1 MTAIARLTR
10 AELRKLIT
18 TRTALITL
26 AIAIALSVI
35 SVVVAAANAGQHGTP
50 ALGTDGG
57 TYEMLKVGV
66 VSCMAM
72 IVLGI
77 IAAGGE
83 YRHKTIIQAM
93 LITPSRAALV
103 AAKAIAI
110 AIAGVVLAG
119 LTFGVSLATAVGELY
134 AHGVHHL
141 PSGTAG
147 LFAASVAAAV
157 LFGLIGVA
165 LGYITRSTV
174 AAVVGAVGWVLF
186 VEFAILHTLAPHLAK
201 WLIIGSALALTSPP
215 AHGSATLTPIAAVAV
230 LGAYTIALLAVA
242 TGSVLRRDV
251 A

>member
-10 AELRKLIT
+10 AELRKLAT

-26 AIAIALSVI
+26 ALAIVLSVI
-35 SVVVAAANAGQHGTP
+35 SLVATAANAGKHGTP
-50 ALGTDGG
+50 ALGTDAG
-57 TYEMLKVGV
+57 TYAMLKVGV

-72 IVLGI
+72 IVLGV

-83 YRHKTIIQAM
+83 YRHRTIVPAM
-93 LITPSRAALV
+93 LITPRRGALV
-103 AAKAIAI
+103 AAKAIAT

-119 LTFGVSLATAVGELY
+119 LTFGVSLAAAVGELY
-134 AHGVHHL
+134 AHGVHQL

-147 LFAASVAAAV
+147 MFAGSVAAAV

-174 AAVVGAVGWVLF
+174 AAVVGAVGWLLLG
-186 VEFAILHTLAPHLAK
+186 ERILGIAAPQLGK
-201 WLIIGSALALTSPP
+201 WLIYGTARVLTDPP
-215 AHGSATLTPIAAVAV
+215 GADHGLLTPGTATAV
-230 LGAYTIALLAVA
+230 LAGYTVALLAAAAWFVR
-242 TGSVLRRDV
+242 RRDV

>member
-10 AELRKLIT
+10 AELRKLTT

-50 ALGTDGG
+50 ALGTDAG
-57 TYEMLKVGV
+57 TYNMLKVGV

-83 YRHKTIIQAM
+83 YRHKTIIPAM
-93 LITPSRAALV
+93 LITPRRGALV
-103 AAKAIAI
+103 AAKAIAT

-119 LTFGVSLATAVGELY
+119 LTFGVSLAAAVGELY
-134 AHGVHHL
+134 AHGVHQL

-147 LFAASVAAAV
+147 MFAGSVAAAV

-165 LGYITRSTV
+165 LGYITRSTI
-174 AAVVGAVGWVLF
+174 AAVVGAVGWLLIA
-186 VEFAILHTLAPHLAK
+186 EMAILGTAAPQLGK
-201 WLIIGSALALTSPP
+201 WLIYDTSRVLTNPP
-215 AHGSATLTPIAAVAV
+215 GADYGLLTPGTAAGV
-230 LGAYTIALLAVA
+230 LAGYTVVLLAVA
-242 TGSVLRRDV
+242 AWLVRRRDV

>member
-10 AELRKLIT
+10 AELRKLTT

-50 ALGTDGG
+50 ALGTDAG

-72 IVLGI
+72 IVLGV

-83 YRHKTIIQAM
+83 YRHKTIIPAM
-93 LITPSRAALV
+93 LITPSRGALV
-103 AAKAIAI
+103 AAKAIAT

-141 PSGTAG
+141 PPGTTTMFAG
-147 LFAASVAAAV
+147 SVAAAV

-174 AAVVGAVGWVLF
+174 AAVVGAVGWLLIGERVLGI
-186 VEFAILHTLAPHLAK
+186 AAPQLGK
-201 WLIIGSALALTSPP
+201 WLIYGTARVLTDPPGANYGALPP
-215 AHGSATLTPIAAVAV
+215 GTAAAV
-230 LGAYTIALLAVA
+230 LGGYTVALLATAAWLVR
-242 TGSVLRRDV
+242 RRD
-251 A
+251 AA

>member
-10 AELRKLIT
+10 AELRKLTT

-50 ALGTDGG
+50 ALGTDAG

-72 IVLGI
+72 IVLGV

-83 YRHKTIIQAM
+83 YRHRTIIPAM
-93 LITPSRAALV
+93 LITPSRGALV
-103 AAKAIAI
+103 AAKTIAI

-119 LTFGVSLATAVGELY
+119 LTFGVSLAAAAGELS
-134 AHGVHHL
+134 AHHVHHL
-141 PSGTAG
+141 PPGTTTMVAG
-147 LFAASVAAAV
+147 SVAAAE

-165 LGYITRSTV
+165 LGYITRNTV
-174 AAVVGAVGWVLF
+174 AAVVGAVGWLLIA
-186 VEFAILHTLAPHLAK
+186 EMGILGTAAPQLGK
-201 WLIIGSALALTSPP
+201 WLIYGTARVLTNPP
-215 AHGSATLTPIAAVAV
+215 GADYGLLTPGTAAAVLA
-230 LGAYTIALLAVA
+230 GYTVALLATA
-242 TGSVLRRDV
+242 AWLARRRDV

>member
-10 AELRKLIT
+10 AELRKLTT

-35 SVVVAAANAGQHGTP
+35 SVVATAANAGQHGTP
-50 ALGTDGG
+50 ALGTDAG
-57 TYEMLKVGV
+57 TYAMLKVGV

-72 IVLGI
+72 IVLGV

-83 YRHKTIIQAM
+83 YRHKTIIPDM
-93 LITPSRAALV
+93 LITPRRGALV
-103 AAKAIAI
+103 AAKAIAT

-119 LTFGVSLATAVGELY
+119 LTFGVSLATAAGELY

-141 PSGTAG
+141 PSGTTTM
-147 LFAASVAAAV
+147 FAYSVAAAV

-174 AAVVGAVGWVLF
+174 AAVVGAVGWLLFGERVLG
-186 VEFAILHTLAPHLAK
+186 FAAPQLGK
-201 WLIIGSALALTSPP
+201 WLIYGTARVLTDPP
-215 AHGSATLTPIAAVAV
+215 GADHGLLTPGTATAV
-230 LGAYTIALLAVA
+230 LAGYTVALLAAAAWFVR
-242 TGSVLRRDV
+242 RRDV